1 MFVSQIVNRFN
12 LLFNQNKKHIH
23 MYFNRL
29 FISVF
34 LFISIVVFPVSAQN
48 SLLWKISGNGLK
60 QPSYLY
66 GTIHM
71 ICAEDFSITPQAQ
84 AAFKNSGKLVLEV
97 DLSQPSVMQ
106 KMQTASIN
114 KNFHNF
120 KGDIPET
127 DARYIDSCLMA
138 DMKMGLK
145 QLGMLKPWALMM
157 AYSMTTAINCSDK
170 KTYETEFIKLAKEQ
184 HKSIGELET
193 AEFQLAIFDSIPF
206 QKQIEWLL
214 KSMCEKDVYKVQFDQ
229 MIAAYKSQDI
239 NKLHQLTM
247 DDEEMKE
254 FADVLFFQ
262 RNKNWISGI
271 EALAKEQSCFIAVG
285 AGHLGGEGGL
295 IDLLKKQGFKVKPVK
310 K

>member
-1 MFVSQIVNRFN
+1 
-12 LLFNQNKKHIH
+12 

-29 FISVF
+29 LTSII
-34 LFISIVVFPVSAQN
+34 LFVSIAVLPLSAQN
-48 SLLWKISGNGLK
+48 SLLWKISGKGLK

-71 ICAEDFSITPQAQ
+71 ICAEDFVITPQAQ
-84 AAFKNSGKLVLEV
+84 AAFNGAEKLILEV

-106 KMQTASIN
+106 KMQAASVN
-114 KNFHNF
+114 KNFRNF
-120 KGDIPET
+120 KGDISET
-127 DARYIDSCLMA
+127 DAHYIDSCLMA

-157 AYSMTTAINCSDK
+157 AYTMTTAIDCKDK
-170 KTYETEFIKLAKEQ
+170 KTYETELIKLAKEQ
-184 HKSIGELET
+184 HKPIGELET

-206 QKQIEWLL
+206 QKQIDWLL
-214 KSMCEKDVYKVQFDQ
+214 KSMREKTEYKALFDQ
-229 MIAAYKSQDI
+229 MVDAYKAQDI
-239 NKLHQLTM
+239 NKLHQITM
-247 DDEEMKE
+247 EDEEMKE
-254 FADVLFFQ
+254 FAEVLFFQ
-262 RNKNWISGI
+262 RNKNWIGVI
-271 EALAKEQSCFIAVG
+271 EALTKEQSCFIAVG

>member
-1 MFVSQIVNRFN
+1 
-12 LLFNQNKKHIH
+12 

-29 FISVF
+29 
-34 LFISIVVFPVSAQN
+34 LTSIILLVSIAVLPLSAQN
-48 SLLWKISGNGLK
+48 SLLWKISGKGLK

-71 ICAEDFSITPQAQ
+71 ICAEDFVITPQAQ
-84 AAFKNSGKLVLEV
+84 AAFNGAEKLILEV

-106 KMQTASIN
+106 KMQAASVN
-114 KNFHNF
+114 KNFRNF
-120 KGDIPET
+120 KGDISET
-127 DARYIDSCLMA
+127 DAHYIDSCLMA
-138 DMKMGLK
+138 DMNMGLK

-157 AYSMTTAINCSDK
+157 AYTMTTAIDCKDK

-184 HKSIGELET
+184 HKPIGELET

-206 QKQIEWLL
+206 QKQIDWLL
-214 KSMCEKDVYKVQFDQ
+214 KSMHEKAEYKALFEQ
-229 MIAAYKSQDI
+229 MVVAYKAQDI
-239 NKLHQLTM
+239 NKLNQITM

-254 FADVLFFQ
+254 FADILFFQ

-271 EALAKEQSCFIAVG
+271 ESQAKAQTCFIAVG